1 MCTQYP
7 LPTIILHVGAGNPD
21 TDHVLIANPILE
33 SPPVSEPVAAPAPVA
48 ALAPVAAPA
57 SESVAAPVLE
67 PVAAPVLEPVAAP
80 ASESVAAPEAALEAV
95 PRDDNIY
102 NDTPEMQIV
111 NTITLNHMYIITYYP
126 IVI

>member
-1 MCTQYP
+1 M
-7 LPTIILHVGAGNPD
+7 GAGNPD

-48 ALAPVAAPA
+48 ALA
-57 SESVAAPVLE
+57 
-67 PVAAPVLEPVAAP
+67 PVAAP